1 MNERDRVLQVMQ
13 SEGMNAKQFCQ
24 EVGISQGTLSNI
36 MGGRNKPSLDV
47 MQAILRRFRAVNC
60 DWLIMGVGTM
70 YVADAREKGTLSL
83 FDNENEVFLKELPTR
98 LEAGTPNIAGAI
110 GLGAAVDYLTGLD
123 LNLIHEYELKLKKYL
138 IFFILII
145 PPLYTFIITKPYNK
159 AETQK
164 ESRLYFVFKVDITT
178 THPPL
183 PSRSPCLWR
192 RQPYRQPRRP

>member
-83 FDNENEVFLKELPTR
+83 FDNENEVVESVKENATTQKTGNPIMSNPSSPEPVVVPTAPSR
-98 LEAGTPNIAGAI
+98 T
-110 GLGAAVDYLTGLD
+110 VS
-123 LNLIHEYELKLKKYL
+123 KML
-138 IFFILII
+138 IF
-145 PPLYTFIITKPYNK
+145 YSDGTF
-159 AETQK
+159 E
-164 ESRLYFVFKVDITT
+164 ER
-178 THPPL
+178 
-183 PSRSPCLWR
+183 
-192 RQPYRQPRRP
+192 